1 MQLIFDILLCA
12 LIYSILGFPKHLDPN
27 GDPKEYLYGWW
38 GNLFILHFSL
48 LVRTLGCL
56 SLWIKGDNT
65 LNILNIPLFW
75 FEMVRAGG
83 HKTDSLVG
91 FVRILGRWII
101 DLTFAV
107 DVELMETAN
116 DQS

>member
-1 MQLIFDILLCA
+1 M
-12 LIYSILGFPKHLDPN
+12 DPTR
-27 GDPKEYLYGWW
+27 DPKEYLFRGW
-38 GNLFILHFSL
+38 GHLFITHFSL

-75 FEMVRAGG
+75 FEMVRAVG

>member
-1 MQLIFDILLCA
+1 M
-12 LIYSILGFPKHLDPN
+12 DPIR
-27 GDPKEYLYGWW
+27 DPKEYLFRGW

-56 SLWIKGDNT
+56 SLWIKGDHT
-65 LNILNIPLFW
+65 LNILNIPLFR

-107 DVELMETAN
+107 DVHRIDGN
-116 DQS
+116 GK